1 MRFETLR
8 IALLSAGLTAACLT
22 RGVRAEDPPA
32 KPQDPA
38 PAAPAR
44 PGPADFLKNMK
55 LLFAGINLTE
65 DQQKKIDNFFEIA
78 TREIKDLEGRDDA
91 RQQTGE
97 ILSKLRDDVQSVLT
111 ETQKKELRQKFQQQ
125 MFDRLK
131 QTYAKPELNLTDEQ
145 QKKITE
151 VMDDAKKK
159 LADLTA
165 GDEQQQDRQAL
176 FQLVRDT
183 REKLNAILTP
193 EQQKLIPQF
202 GPGRRGQ
209 GGGAGGQTN
218 PPPQ

>member
-1 MRFETLR
+1 MTFKTLR

-22 RGVRAEDPPA
+22 RGVRGEDPPA
-32 KPQDPA
+32 KPDPA

-55 LLFAGINLTE
+55 ALFTGLSLTE

-97 ILSKLRDDVQSVLT
+97 ILNKLREDVQSVLT

-131 QTYAKPELNLTDEQ
+131 QAYAKPELNLSEEQ
-145 QKKITE
+145 QKKITD

-159 LADLTA
+159 LADLTS

-193 EQQKLIPQF
+193 EQQKLISQF
-202 GPGRRGQ
+202 GGRRGQ
-209 GGGAGGQTN
+209 GGQTN